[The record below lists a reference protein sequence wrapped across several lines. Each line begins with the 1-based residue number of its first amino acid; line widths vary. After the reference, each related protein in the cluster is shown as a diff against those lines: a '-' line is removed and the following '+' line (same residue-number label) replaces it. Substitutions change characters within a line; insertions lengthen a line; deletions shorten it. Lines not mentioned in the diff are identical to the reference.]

1 MPPSAFQYSN
11 CHPNCCHSL
20 QQVRLTECSII
31 LTTLLRILFVNN
43 DTRTFHSDGTDMFID
58 KYLHLRDELKIL
70 SKLQAFARNT
80 LCGAVSTN
88 CFEKCTYFFA
98 NITVRMIQEMHQSD
112 WEKLFSGLK
121 QWIQRD
127 VKEEVKDTT
136 EEEEEEEERE
146 YREEEEKDEE
156 ERMRQ
161 HGRGRSRARR
171 QTVSYILV
179 DACQGWIRHARGFY
193 PRCLARDNIACD
205 VEDVLWPD
213 PDQRQDA
220 GAESLFLLLFAVLY
234 CTLQYIKLR
243 NKTHGEYHKQH
254 LLPVLNWIVL
264 NLSHPCVRLCCGV
277 CVFEGLCVMSE
288 SKVWFFSKIELF
300 WVESFILTWI

>member
-1 MPPSAFQYSN
+1 MLFLFIYLFIIIIIYFCQTTSKSVTVNHIQSFSINIPHTEMCKFIFLKWIYGIHKKCSSSAFQYSN

-58 KYLHLRDELKIL
+58 KYLLLRDELKIL
-70 SKLQAFARNT
+70 SKLQAFAQNT
-80 LCGAVSTN
+80 LCGAVCTN

-98 NITVRMIQEMHQSD
+98 NITVRMIREMHQSD

-146 YREEEEKDEE
+146 YREEEEKEKDEE

-213 PDQRQDA
+213 PDQRRDA
-220 GAESLFLLLFAVLY
+220 GAE
-234 CTLQYIKLR
+234 
-243 NKTHGEYHKQH
+243 
-254 LLPVLNWIVL
+254 
-264 NLSHPCVRLCCGV
+264 
-277 CVFEGLCVMSE
+277 
-288 SKVWFFSKIELF
+288 
-300 WVESFILTWI
+300 

>member
-1 MPPSAFQYSN
+1 MHILLCKYYSKDDSRN
-11 CHPNCCHSL
+11 APK
-20 QQVRLTECSII
+20 RL
-31 LTTLLRILFVNN
+31 R
-43 DTRTFHSDGTDMFID
+43 
-58 KYLHLRDELKIL
+58 K
-70 SKLQAFARNT
+70 
-80 LCGAVSTN
+80 N
-88 CFEKCTYFFA
+88 CFQVWNNES
-98 NITVRMIQEMHQSD
+98 REMWRKRSRTP
-112 WEKLFSGLK
+112 
-121 QWIQRD
+121 QRRR
-127 VKEEVKDTT
+127 K
-136 EEEEEEEERE
+136 EEEERE